1 MRSALLLLCLSLVL
15 AGSGCTRKQAATSL
29 TPPTPAG
36 TSQTGAIAWLR
47 SYEDGLKQAKQD
59 GKPLMVDVFA
69 TWCGPC
75 KKLDEEVFSR
85 ADVGEQSKQFVAVK
99 VDGDLHQDL
108 VRKLEVSG
116 YPTTVFLAA
125 DEKELGRVRG
135 AVSYEEML
143 GAMEDALSKLSQ
155 GR

>member
-1 MRSALLLLCLSLVL
+1 MRSALLLLCLSLALV
-15 AGSGCTRKQAATSL
+15 GSGCTRKQAATSL
-29 TPPTPAG
+29 TPAASTGA
-36 TSQTGAIAWLR
+36 SQTTAIAWLH

-85 ADVGEQSKQFVAVK
+85 ADIGEQGKQFVAVK
-99 VDGDLHQDL
+99 VDGDLHQD
-108 VRKLEVSG
+108 VVKKLEVSG
-116 YPTTVFLAA
+116 YPTTVFLTA
-125 DEKELGRVRG
+125 DEQELGRVRG

-143 GAMEDALSKLSQ
+143 GAMEDALSKSSQ